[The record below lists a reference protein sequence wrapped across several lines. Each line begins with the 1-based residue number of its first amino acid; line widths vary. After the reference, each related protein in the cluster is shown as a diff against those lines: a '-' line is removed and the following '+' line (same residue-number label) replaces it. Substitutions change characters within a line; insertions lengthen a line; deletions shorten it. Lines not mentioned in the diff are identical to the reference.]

1 MESVEKDT
9 KLTEKD
15 RVLEAMALRM
25 QQLEDMMV
33 SNASL
38 LSTHGS
44 PVAQDPPLVGM
55 ELNPISNENDENVA
69 MGQNG

>member
-1 MESVEKDT
+1 MA
-9 KLTEKD
+9 EKD
-15 RVLEAMALRM
+15 RVLEAMSLRM
-25 QQLEDMMV
+25 QQLQEMMV

-55 ELNPISNENDENVA
+55 ELNSTSTEDDENVA